1 MHRWEYMHVYF
12 EPNLK
17 DSNPMQKQWDSFGEK
32 GWELV
37 SVVALTEPAGVC
49 VFELCTQPIA
59 RLRLM

>member
-32 GWELV
+32 GWDLV

-49 VFELCTQPIA
+49 VAFFKHLI
-59 RLRLM
+59 